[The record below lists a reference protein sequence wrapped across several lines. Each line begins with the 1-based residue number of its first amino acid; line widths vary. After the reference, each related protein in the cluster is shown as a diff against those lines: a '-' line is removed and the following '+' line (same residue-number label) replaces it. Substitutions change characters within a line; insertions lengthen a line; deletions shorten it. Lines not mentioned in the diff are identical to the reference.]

1 MAQKVQIVYFLNFLW
16 MAAQPSVGGLK
27 NTIAFCNTVAIQSF
41 ANNEI
46 QEVVASSE
54 WQNLFSSYKN
64 HIFIL

>member
-1 MAQKVQIVYFLNFLW
+1 MAKKVQIVYFLNFLW
-16 MAAQPSVGGLK
+16 MAAIVGGLK
-27 NTIAFCNTVAIQSF
+27 NTIAFLNTVAIQSF

-64 HIFIL
+64 HIFILQ